1 MRKSAKL
8 GDLIIGHIT
17 KNQVNSAK
25 TRGLQYEIAY
35 RLDSWD
41 THNICVKF
49 IGDNVDEIIRVLTPV
64 AGEDPTVLH
73 FTEAYNWIDDEGIFR
88 KSWNEYNPN
97 DREVSYY
104 DMSLIDGK
112 YWCFAPSYYEA
123 LSQIATCP
131 ILTFEEAEAIENRL
145 LAS

>member
-8 GDLIIGHIT
+8 GSLIIGRVT

-25 TRGLQYEIAY
+25 SRGLQYEITY

-64 AGEDPTVLH
+64 AGEDPTVSH
-73 FTEAYNWIDDEGIFR
+73 FTEYYNWLDDDGIFR
-88 KSWNEYNPN
+88 KSWAEYIPSE
-97 DREVSYY
+97 REVSYY
-104 DMSLIDGK
+104 DMILIDGK
-112 YWCFAPSYYEA
+112 YWCFAPSYYDA
-123 LSQIATCP
+123 LRQMAKCP
-131 ILTFEEAEAIENRL
+131 LMSYEEAEAIENRL